1 MKVFY
6 LIYNKFIKLYIFFSI
21 ANLILEQED
30 SKKEVN
36 NLEYYFS
43 QSICLLNYFTIN
55 YNCLT
60 KFYTNDNF
68 YNDIL
73 EINNNINLLMN
84 INKSKLENIF
94 LLLVIIPFL
103 QNNSTLTYKIKD
115 KGIYKHLRKEFKKK
129 IKYKTIKFDYNDLN
143 YFKNNIKN
151 LLYYKWELIPKQ
163 FILNNFRHIINKYYN
178 ESNLRVFHKSLN
190 INYDSYIQ
198 NKANGM
204 TFIEIQN
211 LLSKN

>member
-1 MKVFY
+1 MKVIY
-6 LIYNKFIKLYIFFSI
+6 LINSKFIKLVLYFSI
-21 ANLILEQED
+21 ANLILEQRVPQKD
-30 SKKEVN
+30 PN

-55 YNCLT
+55 YNCFT

-68 YNDIL
+68 YNEIL
-73 EINNNINLLMN
+73 GNKYNINLLMN

-103 QNNSTLTYKIKD
+103 KNNSTLTYKIKD
-115 KGIYKHLRKEFKKK
+115 KGIYKLFRKEFKKK
-129 IKYKTIKFDYNDLN
+129 IKYKIIKLDYNDLKN
-143 YFKNNIKN
+143 FKNNIKN

-190 INYDSYIQ
+190 INYESYIQ
-198 NKANGM
+198 NMTNGM
-204 TFIEIQN
+204 TFVEIKN
-211 LLSKN
+211 LLSKY